1 MIYVRTDCEQTMRDT
16 GEIVNQLSIDI
27 RMLGRLLGNVIK
39 EQHGESAFN
48 LVEEIRGAAKAR
60 RNGDPQAAIA
70 LAEQIDQLDLASLN
84 ILIKA
89 FSNYFQLINIAED
102 QQRIRTLRE
111 RERRQGLSESLDD
124 AIAQL
129 RAEGLDAAAIR
140 SLLEKLCVR
149 LVLTAHPSEA
159 KRKEVLVKLRH
170 IAQMLERCN
179 AQDLVPREEAML
191 ESALMEEIE
200 ELWHTR
206 PTRAAKATVSDEVD
220 FGMYFITS
228 AIMDL
233 VVEQYR
239 DLTMALTK
247 HYPEASWNDLPPLL
261 RFASWIGGDR
271 DGNPNVTADVTLE
284 SFATMRRAA
293 IQVYLQDIAFLRD
306 HLTQWSQET
315 PLSEALRQRFS
326 ITSPSIQYAGE
337 DYRAVM
343 DAIHRRLAEDG
354 YRTREDLLHDL
365 ELVAQSLRE
374 AKCLRVADGEVHRII
389 QKVRL
394 FGMILVPLDIREDAR
409 LHAAC
414 IAELFRHYGI
424 CEDYLAL
431 AEPEKQALLTREIIS
446 RRPLFPVEP
455 EFSETSNRII
465 ATWRMI
471 RRAHRMYGTHAIDS
485 VIASMC
491 TAPSDAL
498 TMLLF
503 AREVA
508 VEEHVDIV
516 PLFETIDDLQSAP
529 AIMETLFTNP
539 SYRAYLKRREDRQQ
553 IMLGYSDSN
562 KDGGYLASNW
572 SLYTAQRA
580 LSQVCHAHSI
590 ELELFHGRGG
600 SIGRGGGPTNRAIL
614 AQPAHTLDG
623 RLKITEQGEV
633 IAYRY
638 ANKDIGRRHLQQVL
652 NAALIALGAPSRAI
666 VRDEWLSAMETLS
679 ERGRRAYRSYVYE
692 TAGFAD
698 YWQQA
703 TPIHELS
710 KMPIGSRPAKRKAGG
725 FAEVRAIP
733 WMFSWTQSRAII
745 PTWYG
750 VGSAFSSF
758 AEEQPDGIALLQ
770 TMYQEWPFFQT
781 LIDNCQLDVAKA
793 DMGIAQLYASLVT
806 DAELRDQIFDAMKR
820 EHALT
825 CQMICRIT
833 GQNDVLENSPVMRRS
848 IDRRNP
854 YVDPLNYIQVTLLR
868 TLRVL
873 TPDSPEHQR
882 ILDAVLTTVNGIAA
896 GMKTTG

>member
-1 MIYVRTDCEQTMRDT
+1 MRET
-16 GEIVNQLSIDI
+16 AEIVNQLSIDI
-27 RMLGRLLGNVIK
+27 RMLGKLLGDIIK
-39 EQHGESAFN
+39 EQHGDAAFK
-48 LVEEIRGAAKAR
+48 LVEEVRIAAKAR
-60 RNGDPQAAIA
+60 RSGQAEAA
-70 LAEQIDQLDLASLN
+70 VELSTQIDQLDLASLQ

-111 RERRQGLSESLDD
+111 RERNQGLSESLED

-129 RAEGLDAAAIR
+129 KAAGLDASEVKR
-140 SLLEKLCVR
+140 LLQRLGVR
-149 LVLTAHPSEA
+149 LVITAHPSEA

-170 IAQMLERCN
+170 ITQMVERFN
-179 AQDLVPREEAML
+179 ASDQVPRETAALKTAML
-191 ESALMEEIE
+191 EEIE

-220 FGMYFITS
+220 FGVYFITS
-228 AIMDL
+228 AIMDM
-233 VVEQYR
+233 VVEQYQ
-239 DLTMALTK
+239 DMSTALTMQ
-247 HYPEASWNDLPPLL
+247 YPDGDWNNLPPFL
-261 RFASWIGGDR
+261 RFSSWIGGDR

-284 SFATMRRAA
+284 TFAAMRRAA
-293 IQVYLQDIAFLRD
+293 IQVYLTDITFLRD
-306 HLTQWSQET
+306 HLTQWAEET
-315 PLSEALRQRFS
+315 PLSAELRERFELD
-326 ITSPSIQYAGE
+326 SPSAKYSGE

-343 DAIHRRLAEDG
+343 DAIHTQLANDG
-354 YRTREDLLHDL
+354 YKTSDELLADL
-365 ELVAQSLRE
+365 ELVSKSLRA
-374 AKCLRVADGEVHRII
+374 AKCVRVASGEVHRII

-409 LHAAC
+409 LQAQC
-414 IAELFRHYGI
+414 IAELFKRYGI
-424 CEDYLAL
+424 SEDYLTLPEA
-431 AEPEKQALLTREIIS
+431 EKQALLSREIAS
-446 RRPLFPVEP
+446 HRPLFPVDP
-455 EFSETSNRII
+455 ELSDTSNRVI

-471 RRAHRMYGTHAIDS
+471 RRAHRLHGTHAIDS

-503 AREVA
+503 ARETA
-508 VEEHVDIV
+508 IEPHVDIV
-516 PLFETIDDLQSAP
+516 PLFETIDDLHSAP
-529 AIMETLFTNP
+529 AIMEALFDNP
-539 SYRAYLKRREDRQQ
+539 VYRDYLKHRGDRQQ

-580 LSQVCHAHSI
+580 LSQVCRARGI

-614 AQPAHTLDG
+614 SQPAQTLDG

-652 NAALIALGAPSRAI
+652 NAALLALGAPSKAP
-666 VRDEWLSAMETLS
+666 VQEVWLTTMEALA
-679 ERGRRAYRSYVYE
+679 EHGRRTYRDFVYE
-692 TAGFAD
+692 TPGFAE

-745 PTWYG
+745 PSWYG
-750 VGSAFSSF
+750 VGSALNSI
-758 AEEQPDGIALLQ
+758 AKENPQGVALLQ
-770 TMYQEWPFFQT
+770 TMYKEWSFFQT

-793 DMGIAQLYASLVT
+793 DMGIAALYASLVSDVT
-806 DAELRDQIFDAMKR
+806 LRETIFSQMQA

-825 CQMICRIT
+825 CDLICRIT
-833 GQNDVLENSPVMRRS
+833 GQSDVLEHSPVMRRS

-854 YVDPLNYIQVTLLR
+854 YVDPLNYIQVALLR

-873 TPDSPEHQR
+873 SPDSPEHQR
-882 ILDAVLTTVNGIAA
+882 VLDAVLTTVNGIAA

>member
-1 MIYVRTDCEQTMRDT
+1 MRDT
-16 GEIVNQLSIDI
+16 AEIVNQLSNDI
-27 RMLGRLLGNVIK
+27 KMLGKLLGHIIK
-39 EQHGESAFN
+39 EQHGEAAFK
-48 LVEEIRGAAKAR
+48 LVEEVRSAAKAR
-60 RNGDPQAAIA
+60 RNGDVSAAES
-70 LAEQIDQLDLASLN
+70 LAQQIDQLDLPSLQ

-111 RERRQGLSESLDD
+111 RERNQGLSESLEE
-124 AIAQL
+124 AVAQIK
-129 RAEGLDAAAIR
+129 AAGLEATDVKRILGR
-140 SLLEKLCVR
+140 LGVR
-149 LVLTAHPSEA
+149 LVITAHPSEA

-170 IAQMLERCN
+170 ITQMVEHYN
-179 AQDLVPREEAML
+179 AQDRVPREEAAL
-191 ESALMEEIE
+191 EAAMMEEIE

-220 FGMYFITS
+220 FGVYFITS
-228 AIMDL
+228 AIMDM

-239 DLTMALTK
+239 DLSAALKTQ
-247 HYPEASWNDLPPLL
+247 YPDGEWDDLPPIL

-284 SFATMRRAA
+284 TFATMRRAVLN
-293 IQVYLQDIAFLRD
+293 VYLSDVAFLRD
-306 HLTQWSQET
+306 HLTQWADEAPVSA
-315 PLSEALRQRFS
+315 ALRQRFNL
-326 ITSPSIQYAGE
+326 TTPDARYGGE
-337 DYRAVM
+337 DYRTVM
-343 DAIHRRLAEDG
+343 DAIHARLSEDG
-354 YRTREDLLHDL
+354 YKTSEELLADL
-365 ELVAQSLRE
+365 ELVAQSLRD
-374 AKCLRVADGEVHRII
+374 AKCTRVANGEVFRII

-394 FGMILVPLDIREDAR
+394 FGMFLVPLDIREDAR
-409 LHAAC
+409 LHASC
-414 IAELFRHYGI
+414 VAELFKLYGI
-424 CEDYLAL
+424 CDDYLAL
-431 AEPEKQALLTREIIS
+431 PEAEKQTLLSREIAS
-446 RRPLFPVEP
+446 RRPLFPVES
-455 EFSETSNRII
+455 ELSETSNRII

-471 RRAHRMYGTHAIDS
+471 RRVHRLHGARAIDS

-508 VEEHVDIV
+508 VETHVDIV
-516 PLFETIDDLQSAP
+516 PLFETIDDLQDAP
-529 AIMETLFTNP
+529 AIVQTLFEN
-539 SYRAYLKRREDRQQ
+539 SVYSEHLKHRSSRQQ

-572 SLYTAQRA
+572 SLYTAQRE
-580 LSQVCHAHSI
+580 LSAVCRAHGV

-614 AQPAHTLDG
+614 SQPPHTLDG

-652 NAALIALGAPSRAI
+652 NAALLALGAPSKAAVQEVWI
-666 VRDEWLSAMETLS
+666 ATMAALS
-679 ERGRRAYRSYVYE
+679 ERGRRAYRDFVYE
-692 TAGFAD
+692 TPGFAE

-703 TPIHELS
+703 TPINELS
-710 KMPIGSRPAKRKAGG
+710 KLPIGSRPAKRKAGG

-745 PTWYG
+745 PSWYG
-750 VGSAFSSF
+750 VGSALKSV
-758 AEEQPDGIALLQ
+758 ADENPQDVALLQ
-770 TMYQEWPFFQT
+770 TMYNEWSFFQT

-793 DMGIAQLYASLVT
+793 DMGIAELYSSLVP
-806 DAELRDQIFDAMKR
+806 DVALREAIFSQMKA

-833 GQNDVLENSPVMRRS
+833 GQTDVLQNSPVMRRS

-854 YVDPLNYIQVTLLR
+854 YVDPLNYIQVALLR

-873 TPDSPEHQR
+873 SHDSPEHQR
-882 ILDAVLTTVNGIAA
+882 VLDAVLTTVNGIAA

>member
-1 MIYVRTDCEQTMRDT
+1 MLDS
-16 GEIVNQLSIDI
+16 GEYVNQLSADI
-27 RMLGRLLGNVIK
+27 RMLGKLLGNVIK
-39 EQHGESAFN
+39 EQHGEDALK
-48 LVEEIRGAAKAR
+48 LVENVRKDAKAR
-60 RNGDPQAAIA
+60 RSGDQNSAAA
-70 LAEQIDQLDLASLN
+70 LSQKIDQLDLEQLR

-111 RERRQGLSESLDD
+111 RERHQGLSESLED

-129 RAEGLDAAAIR
+129 KAAGLKSHDVKT
-140 SLLEKLCVR
+140 LLQRLGVR

-170 IAQMLERCN
+170 VAQMLVGFN
-179 AQDLVPREEAML
+179 AQDRVPREEAAL
-191 ESALMEEIE
+191 QASLMEEIE

-206 PTRAAKATVSDEVD
+206 PTRAAKATVGDEVD
-220 FGMYFITS
+220 FGVYFLTS
-228 AIMDL
+228 AIMDI
-233 VVEQYR
+233 VIEQYA
-239 DLTMALTK
+239 DMTTALRSQ
-247 HYPEASWNDLPPLL
+247 YPDENWDELPPFL

-271 DGNPNVTADVTLE
+271 DGNPNVTADMTLE
-284 SFATMRRAA
+284 TFATMRRAA
-293 IQVYLQDIAFLRD
+293 VGVYLQDIAFLRD
-306 HLTQWSQET
+306 HLTQWGAET
-315 PLSEALRQRFS
+315 PLSDALRQRFD
-326 ITSPSIQYAGE
+326 ITSPSTQYAGE

-343 DAIHRRLAEDG
+343 DIIHRRLSDDAYKTSE
-354 YRTREDLLHDL
+354 ELLSDL
-365 ELVAQSLRE
+365 ELVERSLRQ
-374 AKCLRVADGEVHRII
+374 AKCVRVANGEVHRII

-409 LHAAC
+409 LQAQC
-414 IAELFRHYGI
+414 VAELFRLYGI
-424 CEDYLAL
+424 NEDYLGL
-431 AEPEKQALLTREIIS
+431 PEDEKQRLLTAEINR

-455 EFSETSNRII
+455 DLSETSNRII

-471 RRAHRMYGTHAIDS
+471 RRVHRMYGTHAIDS

-508 VEEHVDIV
+508 VDDYVDIV
-516 PLFETIDDLQSAP
+516 PLFETIDDLRGAP
-529 AIMETLFTNP
+529 GIVQTLFNNAT
-539 SYRAYLKRREDRQQ
+539 YMKYLERREKRQQ
-553 IMLGYSDSN
+553 VMLGYSDSN

-572 SLYTAQRA
+572 SLYTAQKE
-580 LSQVCHAHSI
+580 LSRVCHAHHV

-614 AQPAHTLDG
+614 AQPANTLDG

-638 ANKDIGRRHLQQVL
+638 ANQDIGRRHLQQVL
-652 NAALIALGAPSRAI
+652 NAALLALGAPSKAP
-666 VRDEWLSAMETLS
+666 VHQTWLDAMTMLS
-679 ERGRRAYRSYVYE
+679 ERGRVAYRSFVYE
-692 TAGFAD
+692 TAGFGD

-703 TPIHELS
+703 TPINELS
-710 KMPIGSRPAKRKAGG
+710 KLPIGSRPAKRKAGG
-725 FAEVRAIP
+725 FSEVRAIP

-745 PTWYG
+745 PSWYG
-750 VGSAFSSF
+750 VGTALNSF
-758 AEEQPDGIALLQ
+758 AAENSGGLALLQ
-770 TMYQEWPFFQT
+770 TMYGEWSFFQT

-793 DMGIAQLYASLVT
+793 DMGIAALYASLVT
-806 DAELRDQIFDAMKR
+806 DEKLRESIFNQMTA
-820 EHALT
+820 EHALAHM
-825 CQMICRIT
+825 MICKIT
-833 GQNDVLENSPVMRRS
+833 GQTDVLENSPVMRRS

-854 YVDPLNYIQVTLLR
+854 YVDPLNYIQVALLR

-873 TPDSPEHQR
+873 TPESPEHQR
-882 ILDAVLTTVNGIAA
+882 VLDAVLTTVNGIAA